1 MFQGLSENSNRII
14 NNLAL
19 IEMQRFQHKVVQPE
33 HILIALL
40 KDAGEKVFAMLDE
53 IIDMV
58 HFQCILE
65 SHMDKISD
73 EEAISSKNILVY
85 YNVLIEPA
93 ISQRTKKIIL
103 QAIDEA
109 RNYNQNILD
118 TFSLFLACCADEQS
132 IANVI
137 LMRHHLALDDFRKHY
152 HKFLKEKRNE
162 VQEDSPNKQI
172 ASDAEDAY
180 TSTSQEKSDSDEFT
194 LSLNKSKVSSQDN
207 EQQYSKQTIEKV
219 SGYQSKKTDELQ
231 KYCIDLTKKF
241 YEDKT
246 YIIHGRDEEIEKVFR
261 VLLRKQKNNP
271 LLVGDAGV
279 GKTAI
284 VEELARRIAI
294 GDAPLPLLDSRIL
307 ELNLTSLTAGTRYR
321 GDFEERLMN
330 IVNEVVQQSKKRKI
344 FLFIDE
350 FHHIVGTGLASGL
363 TMDAAG
369 ILKPALARGTISCIG
384 ATTFEEYRK
393 HIEVDKA
400 FQRRLQ
406 LIEIQEMSQ
415 QATVLALQQ
424 IKNVYEEKHNVRFSS
439 DAIHEI
445 VKLSSNYFFD
455 RKLPDKA
462 IDLLDEIGSYTSLN
476 KVQAPKELKELIKEE
491 NSLISTIRKT
501 QKHNKVQ
508 QKDNQQ
514 ENKETNDSIADSSDT
529 GSDDYTL
536 NIDKFYAT
544 TQKRR
549 ELQKKLIHAFTY
561 KQTRI
566 NPKIV
571 REIVS
576 KITGINQE
584 NLQSKN
590 ITLLNNFEERL
601 KQTIIGQDEAIQA
614 VTASVSRGIL
624 GLRSSRQPMGSFI
637 FLGPS
642 GVGKTFTA
650 RQLAQQ
656 LYGVEEA
663 LTRFDMGDYSES
675 NSINRL
681 IGSPP
686 GYVGYEE
693 SGILIKSV
701 RRRPHQVLLFDE
713 IEKAH
718 PRIYD
723 IFLQILEEG
732 TLQGQ
737 RGEYADFRHSIIIFT
752 SNVGSKEILQ
762 SQLVG
767 FSDKTIDNKNVEILA
782 MQEVKKLFRPELINR
797 FNDIVVFNLL
807 QKEQVQII
815 IRTMLHALETDLK
828 KHKIEVQI
836 EKSVEQLLLNKYYQ
850 KEYGARS
857 IAKGIREI
865 EDCVASSILK
875 AEIKEGSNI
884 MLGIRDNDT
893 FHISQYDKRVT
904 KKATKFLST
913 SSTTKKYNKNL
924 VYQ

>member
-1 MFQGLSENSNRII
+1 MFQGLSSNSNRII
-14 NNLAL
+14 NSLAP
-19 IEMQRFQHKVVQPE
+19 IEMQNFQHKVVQPE

-40 KDAGEKVFAMLDE
+40 KDSGEKVFSMLDE
-53 IIDMV
+53 IIDTV

-65 SHMDKISD
+65 SHMKKIGD

-85 YNVLIEPA
+85 YNIIVEPS

-103 QAIDEA
+103 QAIDES
-109 RNYNQNILD
+109 RNYNQDILD
-118 TFSLFLACCADEQS
+118 TFSLFLACCIDKQS

-152 HKFLKEKRNE
+152 HKFLKTKHNRI
-162 VQEDSPNKQI
+162 QEDIHSKPINTLGGEL
-172 ASDAEDAY
+172 SENN
-180 TSTSQEKSDSDEFT
+180 EFT
-194 LSLNKSKVSSQDN
+194 LSLNKSKNSFSKNDK
-207 EQQYSKQTIEKV
+207 QYSKQNTEKTV
-219 SGYQSKKTDELQ
+219 DYQPKKSDELQ
-231 KYCIDLTKKF
+231 KYCVDLTKKI
-241 YEDKT
+241 YEEKT
-246 YIIHGRDEEIEKVFR
+246 FAIHGRDEEIEKICR
-261 VLLRKQKNNP
+261 ILLRKQKNNP

-330 IVNEVVQQSKKRKI
+330 VLDEIVQQSKKRKI

-350 FHHIVGTGLASGL
+350 FHHIIGTGLASGL

-369 ILKPALARGTISCIG
+369 ILKPALARGIISCIG

-393 HIEVDKA
+393 YIEVDKA

-415 QATVLALQQ
+415 HATVLALQH
-424 IKNVYEEKHNVRFSS
+424 IKKSYEEKHCVRFSTE
-439 DAIHEI
+439 AINEI
-445 VKLSSNYFFD
+445 VKLSSNYFFE

-476 KVQAPKELKELIKEE
+476 KVQASKELKELIKKEH
-491 NSLISTIRKT
+491 SLISMIRKT
-501 QKHNKVQ
+501 KKQ
-508 QKDNQQ
+508 QKIQGT
-514 ENKETNDSIADSSDT
+514 ETNQDNESIEKKASNISDIDNDEQT
-529 GSDDYTL
+529 GH
-536 NIDKFYAT
+536 IDKFYIT
-544 TQKRR
+544 NQKRK
-549 ELQKKLIHAFTY
+549 ELQQELIQSFSHQ
-561 KQTRI
+561 QTCI
-566 NPKIV
+566 NSKIV
-571 REIVS
+571 REVVS

-584 NLQSKN
+584 SLQSKN
-590 ITLLNNFEERL
+590 ITLLNNFEYKL
-601 KQTIIGQDEAIQA
+601 KQNIIGQDKAIQS
-614 VTASVSRGIL
+614 VVSSVSRGIL
-624 GLRSSRQPMGSFI
+624 GLRSSSQPMGSFI

-650 RQLAQQ
+650 KQLAQQ

-663 LTRFDMGDYSES
+663 FTRFDMGDYSES

-686 GYVGYEE
+686 GYVGYED

-701 RRRPHQVLLFDE
+701 RRRSHQILLFDE

-718 PRIYD
+718 PRIFD

-737 RGEYADFRHSIIIFT
+737 RGEFADFRHSIIIFT
-752 SNVGSKEILQ
+752 SNIGSKEILH
-762 SQLVG
+762 SQLLG
-767 FSDKTIDNKNVEILA
+767 FGNKGMNDSNVESLV
-782 MQEVKKLFRPELINR
+782 MQELKKLFRPELLNR
-797 FNDIVVFNLL
+797 FNDIVVFNIL
-807 QKEQVQII
+807 QEEQIQII
-815 IRTMLHALETDLK
+815 IRNMLLSLRNDLK
-828 KHKIEVQI
+828 KHKIEVQV
-836 EKSVEQLLLNKYYQ
+836 EESVEQLLYSKYYQ
-850 KEYGARS
+850 KEYGVRS

-875 AEIKEGSNI
+875 AEIKEGSKI
-884 MLGIRDNDT
+884 TLEIKDDDV
-893 FHISQYDKRVT
+893 FSISRKN
-904 KKATKFLST
+904 KKM
-913 SSTTKKYNKNL
+913 TTKKNPSLISKKVRAKEKTVL
-924 VYQ
+924 SIVE